1 MRSVFIHGQVK
12 VLSLAVTGITEMG
25 KHCKLL
31 QSLAGLAPMQYTTNF
46 SIEPFAHV
54 LLFIKHALNTENVI
68 IIMSSKILS
77 S

>member
-1 MRSVFIHGQVK
+1 MFIHGQVK

-25 KHCKLL
+25 KHCELL
-31 QSLAGLAPMQYTTNF
+31 QSFVGLAPVLYTTNF

-54 LLFIKHALNTENVI
+54 LLFIKHTLNTENVI
-68 IIMSSKILS
+68 ITVISKILS